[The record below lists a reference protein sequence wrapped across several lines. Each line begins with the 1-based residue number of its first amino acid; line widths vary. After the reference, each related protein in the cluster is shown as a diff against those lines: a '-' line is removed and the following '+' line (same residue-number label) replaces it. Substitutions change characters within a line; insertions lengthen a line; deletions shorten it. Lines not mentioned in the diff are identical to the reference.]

1 MAWTAPPTN
10 ETDRAAVARRAG
22 LCATCRHLQ
31 VLRSR
36 KSAFVRCGRSDREP
50 SFPRYP
56 PLPVLACRG
65 YGPLPNEVA
74 G

>member
-1 MAWTAPPTN
+1 MNDPREPRQLPP
-10 ETDRAAVARRAG
+10 AG
-22 LCATCRHLQ
+22 LCATCTHAT
-31 VLRSR
+31 VI
-36 KSAFVRCGRSDREP
+36 VSDRGGRFLRCERSQTDP

-65 YGPLPNEVA
+65 YDAKA